1 MITLEAGN
9 KAPEFSGL
17 NQDSEMISLSQYKGQ
32 KVILYFYPRDNTPGC
47 TKEACNFN
55 DNLSLLTEKGFVVI
69 GVSPDSITTHQK
81 FIAKH
86 DLNFQLIAD
95 TEKEILSTYGA
106 YGEKKLYG
114 KVSVGVLRST
124 FIIDEEGVLM
134 AVIKA
139 VKTKEATEQVLK
151 KLGIEA

>member
-1 MITLEAGN
+1 MITLQAGD
-9 KAPEFSGL
+9 KAPSFEGL
-17 NQDSEMISLSQYKGQ
+17 NQDDKRIALSDYKGQ
-32 KVILYFYPRDNTPGC
+32 KVILYFYPKDNTPGC

-55 DNLSLLTEKGFVVI
+55 DNLADLTDKGFVVI
-69 GVSPDSITTHQK
+69 GISPDSVASHQK
-81 FIAKH
+81 FRAKY
-86 DLNFQLIAD
+86 DLNFELISD
-95 TEKEILSTYGA
+95 PDKEILSAYGA

-124 FIIDEEGVLM
+124 FIIDEEGMLL

-151 KLGIEA
+151 KLGLE

>member
-1 MITLEAGN
+1 MITLQAGD
-9 KAPEFSGL
+9 KAPYFEGL
-17 NQDSEMISLSQYKGQ
+17 NQDEKKISLNDYKGN

-55 DNLSLLTEKGFVVI
+55 DNLADLTAKGFVVI
-69 GVSPDSITTHQK
+69 GVSPDSIDAHQK
-81 FIAKH
+81 FRAKY
-86 DLNFQLIAD
+86 DLDFELIAD
-95 TEKEILSTYGA
+95 TEKTILEAYGA
-106 YGEKKLYG
+106 YGEKSLYG

-124 FIIDEEGVLM
+124 FIIDEEGTLL

-151 KLGIEA
+151 KLGIGE

>member
-1 MITLEAGN
+1 MITLQAGD
-9 KAPEFSGL
+9 KAPEFKGI
-17 NQDSEMISLSQYKGQ
+17 NQDEKSISLSDYKGK

-55 DNLSLLTEKGFVVI
+55 DHLADLSQKGFVVI
-69 GVSPDSITTHQK
+69 GVSPDSVASHQK
-81 FIAKH
+81 FRAKYQ
-86 DLNFQLIAD
+86 LNFELIAD
-95 TEKEILSTYGA
+95 TEKEILNLYGA

-124 FIIDEEGVLM
+124 FIINEEGIIE

-139 VKTKEATEQVLK
+139 VKTKEATEQIYK
-151 KLGIEA
+151 KLGLE

>member
-1 MITLEAGN
+1 MITLQAGD
-9 KAPEFSGL
+9 KAPSFEGL
-17 NQDSEMISLSQYKGQ
+17 NQDDKRIALSDYKGQ
-32 KVILYFYPRDNTPGC
+32 KVILYFYPKDNTPGC

-55 DNLSLLTEKGFVVI
+55 DNLADLTDKGFVVI
-69 GVSPDSITTHQK
+69 GISPDSVASHQK
-81 FIAKH
+81 FRAKY
-86 DLNFQLIAD
+86 DLNFELISDPDKA
-95 TEKEILSTYGA
+95 ILSAYGA

-124 FIIDEEGVLM
+124 FIIDEEGMLL

-151 KLGIEA
+151 KLGLE